1 MSRNERSDTRW
12 RSYSA
17 LRQSKCAFFQSDA
30 DGNDKES
37 FIACKAMKR
46 ALCLCCILENDAR
59 SWFVVGK
66 ESRGTDA

>member
-17 LRQSKCAFFQSDA
+17 LRQSKCAFFHCDA

-37 FIACKAMKR
+37 FIGPCNAMNR
-46 ALCLCCILENDAR
+46 AL
-59 SWFVVGK
+59 
-66 ESRGTDA
+66 